1 MNIQH
6 TKLQNGGWQKLS
18 LMEQLANVGSEVERA
33 IKWKNKNNSKYSQ
46 LAFFR
51 ALELLDYSL
60 ADRKNI
66 SRLSEITRLREILV
80 DYFFGVNIY
89 ASTDEKWQRYFYSFT
104 FAVRTHSSSPQK
116 FPPYD

>member
-33 IKWKNKNNSKYSQ
+33 IKWKNKNNPEYSQ

-51 ALELLDYSL
+51 VLELLDFSL
-60 ADRKNI
+60 VDKKNI
-66 SRLSEITRLREILV
+66 SRLSEITRLREVLV
-80 DYFFGVNIY
+80 DYFFGKNIY
-89 ASTDEKWQRYFYSFT
+89 ASSDEKWQRYFYNFT
-104 FAVRTHSSSPQK
+104 FASRAASYVIGSNTIQ
-116 FPPYD
+116 